1 MIELRLPLQI
11 ENNAEGACL
20 VLWLCE
26 PFDSQFSFR
35 VPIAEIREILGASA
49 PTTIELPPEEP
60 DEDFV
65 DGRLLWGP
73 RDFELYFERSLGYL
87 QFSSYSEDVIAL
99 RDALTEQ
106 MQIAHR
112 V

>member
-1 MIELRLPLQI
+1 MIELRQPLQL

-35 VPIAEIREILGASA
+35 VPIAEIGEILGASA
-49 PTTIELPPEEP
+49 PAIIDLPPGEA
-60 DEDFV
+60 DEDIV
-65 DGRLLWGP
+65 DGRLRWGA

-87 QFSSYSEDVIAL
+87 QLSSCAEDVIAL
-99 RDALTEQ
+99 RDALERKIQT
-106 MQIAHR
+106 AHR
-112 V
+112 T